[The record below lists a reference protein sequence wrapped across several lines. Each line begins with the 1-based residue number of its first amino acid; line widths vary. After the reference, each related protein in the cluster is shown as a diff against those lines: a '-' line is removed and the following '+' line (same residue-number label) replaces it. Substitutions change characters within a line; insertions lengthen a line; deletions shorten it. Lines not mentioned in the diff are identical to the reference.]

1 MQTAHRIVIIHR
13 SWNQVL
19 EWTSESVQ
27 DSYSLNDF
35 KRNFRKHFLCKNKAN
50 LLFRVCALYIYPV
63 NIYIFY

>member
-35 KRNFRKHFLCKNKAN
+35 KRNFRNIFYAKIKLTYYF
-50 LLFRVCALYIYPV
+50 VCVRYIFPV